1 MRPHRLTIEAVGP
14 YAGTEVV
21 AFDDLAQEGLFLIH
35 GPTGSG
41 KTFLFDALCFALY
54 GEVPGAR
61 GDRGLVSHHAPAGAT
76 PRVTLEFTA
85 QGGRYRV
92 VREPYHERAKKRG
105 TGTTPCAPTATLVR
119 LDAGHE
125 ATLATKPVEVRAE
138 VARLVGL
145 TATQFQ
151 QVILLP
157 QGQFEAVLRGR
168 PETRE
173 ALLEALF
180 HTTGF
185 EDLTDW
191 LQQEARAKRHLV
203 AEGQRRLAIL
213 AEEARRRAAE
223 VGPVEPD
230 ALFD

>member
-1 MRPHRLTIEAVGP
+1 MRPHLLTIEAMGP
-14 YAGTEVV
+14 YAGSASV
-21 AFDDLAQEGLFLIH
+21 AFDDLAREGLFLIH

-76 PRVTLEFTA
+76 PRVSLEFTA

-92 VREPYHERAKKRG
+92 AREPYHEAAKNRG
-105 TGTTPCAPTATLVR
+105 TGTTARHPTASLVR

-125 ATLATKPVEVRAE
+125 ATLATKPTEVRAE
-138 VARLVGL
+138 VIRLVGL
-145 TATQFQ
+145 SATQFQ

-157 QGQFEAVLRGR
+157 QGQFEAVLRGKTD
-168 PETRE
+168 TRE

-180 HTTGF
+180 HTTWF
-185 EDLTDW
+185 EDLTEW
-191 LQQEARAKRHLV
+191 LVGEARA
-203 AEGQRRLAIL
+203 
-213 AEEARRRAAE
+213 
-223 VGPVEPD
+223 
-230 ALFD
+230 